1 MVWGRAP
8 ERHSAKSIKKTMLAQ
23 NLAAIA
29 GEGLILVQ
37 ESVRKDAVRNWWNL
51 ESCGEA
57 YAVGAHEAQ
66 RLRTQE
72 AARYTLEPYIFDHAK
87 FNEGKDKDVLEVGVG
102 MGADHLQWA
111 RARPRSL
118 TGVDLTP
125 RAIEITSRRFRLEG
139 FPSDLRVADAE
150 SLPFPDASFD
160 IVYSWGVI
168 HHSPDTPRAFA
179 EIARVL
185 RPGAVAR
192 IMIYQDRSITGF
204 MLWLRYSLLRGR
216 PAVSLK
222 QVCAEYLQG
231 PGEKTYTPGEAR
243 AMVLGAGFA
252 DCRMSVQLCHG
263 DLLQGEV
270 GARHTGPLLRIA
282 RALWPRRII
291 IRFLARYG
299 LYLVIEARR

>member
-1 MVWGRAP
+1 MSGPRFAP
-8 ERHSAKSIKKTMLAQ
+8 
-23 NLAAIA
+23 AIA
-29 GEGLILVQ
+29 KGGLLMQ
-37 ESVRKDAVRNWWNL
+37 NSVRKDEIRDWWNR

-57 YAVGAHEAQ
+57 YAIGADEAQ
-66 RLRTQE
+66 SLRAQE
-72 AARYTLEPYIFDHAK
+72 MTRYALEPYILDHAK
-87 FNEGKDKDVLEVGVG
+87 FDEGNDKDVLEVGVG

-139 FPSDLRVADAE
+139 FQPDVRVADAE
-150 SLPFPDASFD
+150 SLPFGDASFD

-204 MLWLRYSLLRGR
+204 MLWLRYALLRGR
-216 PAVSLK
+216 PTMRLK
-222 QVCAEYLQG
+222 QVCSEYLQG
-231 PGEKTYTPGEAR
+231 PGEKTYTPEETR
-243 AMVLGAGFA
+243 AMVLGAGFV
-252 DCRMSVQLCHG
+252 DCQMSVQLCHG

-270 GARHTGPLLRIA
+270 GARHTGPLLIVA
-282 RALWPRRII
+282 RAVWPRRII
-291 IRFLARYG
+291 KRFLTRYG
-299 LYLVIEARR
+299 LYLVIEARK

>member
-1 MVWGRAP
+1 MHNSIR
-8 ERHSAKSIKKTMLAQ
+8 KSLLMDNSLRK
-23 NLAAIA
+23 
-29 GEGLILVQ
+29 ED
-37 ESVRKDAVRNWWNL
+37 VRDWWNN

-57 YAVGAHEAQ
+57 YAIGADEAE

-72 AARYTLEPYIFDHAK
+72 ATRYALEPYIFEHAK
-87 FNEGKDKDVLEVGVG
+87 FHEGKDQDVLEVGVG

-111 RARPRSL
+111 RACPRSL

-125 RAIEITSRRFRLEG
+125 RAIQITAQRFRLEG
-139 FPSDLRVADAE
+139 FQSDLRVADAE
-150 SLPFPDASFD
+150 CLPFADASFD

-185 RPGAVAR
+185 RPGGIAR
-192 IMIYQDRSITGF
+192 IMIYQDRSITAF
-204 MLWLRYSLLRGR
+204 MLWLRYGLLRGR
-216 PAVSLK
+216 PGTSLK
-222 QVCAEYLQG
+222 QICSEHLQG
-231 PGEKTYTPGEAR
+231 PGEKTYTPEETR
-243 AMVLGAGFA
+243 AMVFGAGFA
-252 DCRMSVQLCHG
+252 DCKMSVQLCHG

-270 GARHTGPLLRIA
+270 GARHTGPLLIVA

-291 IRFLARYG
+291 KRYLARYG